1 MFVPAASDP
10 ALRYV
15 ALLLGQYAF
24 PLADLKPGWRSSS
37 QRNSYLDPLTPS
49 DMDHPKGLL
58 NLCWLMILGVRLSN
72 MLGTVIIIMRI
83 LFLTNHYFMEQ
94 HFGF

>member
-1 MFVPAASDP
+1 MPFHWLISSRAGEAA
-10 ALRYV
+10 R
-15 ALLLGQYAF
+15 
-24 PLADLKPGWRSSS
+24 KEIHI
-37 QRNSYLDPLTPS
+37 LTPS

-72 MLGTVIIIMRI
+72 MLGTVIIILRI